1 MTALL
6 GKLRSKYIQE
16 KISVKSG
23 RKKNSLGK
31 EGRGSHWS
39 AVVLWIRFGTAQCEL
54 RCLGVN
60 EVQMLLL
67 PPKGLDSGILCV
79 ILALRT
85 WERYQKR
92 NPRSHLVNLLRFS

>member
-39 AVVLWIRFGTAQCEL
+39 AVLQ
-54 RCLGVN
+54 
-60 EVQMLLL
+60 
-67 PPKGLDSGILCV
+67 D
-79 ILALRT
+79 
-85 WERYQKR
+85 
-92 NPRSHLVNLLRFS
+92 